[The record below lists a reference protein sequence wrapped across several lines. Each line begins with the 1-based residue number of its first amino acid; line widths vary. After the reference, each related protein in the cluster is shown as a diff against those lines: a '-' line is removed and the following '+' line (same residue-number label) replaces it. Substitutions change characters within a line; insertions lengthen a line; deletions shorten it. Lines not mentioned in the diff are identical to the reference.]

1 MAYKRLQPMP
11 IPSDSHDAYIDL
23 IPETPKSDIVAILY
37 NNPELT
43 FQPKELA
50 DRLEL
55 PLGTV
60 TTTLKR
66 LYEDE
71 FIEKTSD
78 SHYHA
83 LEHREDLHRYVA
95 SVEQTKRMFENMSK
109 GYKEHTDIESPGEDF
124 DEAELEAELAELE
137 AELN

>member
-1 MAYKRLQPMP
+1 MAYKGLQPMP
-11 IPSDSHDAYIDL
+11 VPSDSHDADIDL
-23 IPETPKSDIVAILY
+23 IQETSTSEIVTILY

-43 FQPKELA
+43 FKPKELA
-50 DRLEL
+50 DCLGL
-55 PLGTV
+55 PLGTI

-66 LYEDE
+66 LHENE
-71 FIEKTSD
+71 FIEQTSD

-95 SVEQTKRMFENMSK
+95 CLEQTKRMFEDLNK
-109 GYKEHTDIESPGEDF
+109 DYEEHTDIELPVEDV

-137 AELN
+137 AELK

>member
-1 MAYKRLQPMP
+1 MP
-11 IPSDSHDAYIDL
+11 LPSDSHDADLDL
-23 IPETPKSDIVAILY
+23 IPETTKSDIVAILY

-50 DRLEL
+50 DCLEL

-83 LEHREDLHRYVA
+83 LEHREDLHQYVA
-95 SVEQTKRMFENMSK
+95 SLGQTKRMFENMNK
-109 GYKEHTDIESPGEDF
+109 DCEEHTDIESPVEDV

>member
-1 MAYKRLQPMP
+1 MP
-11 IPSDSHDAYIDL
+11 GPSDSHNADLDL
-23 IPETPKSDIVAILY
+23 IPEATKSDIVAILY

-50 DRLEL
+50 DCLEL

-66 LYEDE
+66 LYEDVC
-71 FIEKTSD
+71 IGKISD

-95 SVEQTKRMFENMSK
+95 SLEQTKRMFENINK
-109 GYKEHTDIESPGEDF
+109 GYEEHTDIESPVEDV
-124 DEAELEAELAELE
+124 DEAVLEAELAELE

>member
-1 MAYKRLQPMP
+1 MP
-11 IPSDSHDAYIDL
+11 VPSDPDDADIDL
-23 IPETPKSDIVAILY
+23 IQETSTSEIVTILY
-37 NNPELT
+37 NNPRLT
-43 FQPKELA
+43 FRPKELA
-50 DRLEL
+50 DCLGL
-55 PLGTV
+55 PLDPV

-66 LYEDE
+66 LHEAG

-95 SVEQTKRMFENMSK
+95 CLEQTKRMFENMNK
-109 GYKEHTDIESPGEDF
+109 NCEEHTDIDSPVEDV

>member
-1 MAYKRLQPMP
+1 MP
-11 IPSDSHDAYIDL
+11 VPSDSHDADIDL
-23 IPETPKSDIVAILY
+23 IPGTTTSDIIAVLY

-43 FQPKELA
+43 FQPKGLA
-50 DRLEL
+50 DCLGL

-66 LYEDE
+66 LYEDG

-95 SVEQTKRMFENMSK
+95 CLEQTKRMFENMNK
-109 GYKEHTDIESPGEDF
+109 NCEEHTDIDSPVEDV
-124 DEAELEAELAELE
+124 DEAKLEAELAELE
-137 AELN
+137 AEFN